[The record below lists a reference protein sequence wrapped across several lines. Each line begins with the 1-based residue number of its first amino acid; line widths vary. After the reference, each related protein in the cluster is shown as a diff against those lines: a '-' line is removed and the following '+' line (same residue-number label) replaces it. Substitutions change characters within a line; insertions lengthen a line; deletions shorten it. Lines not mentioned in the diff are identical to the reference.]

1 MGGTFFALAFLAF
14 TSLTTVDLLLNER
27 QVVMREVR
35 GGYYS
40 PISYLISKLT
50 LDAGERTRTAP
61 AGGCGRAQ
69 GAWGEAE
76 ELRGRRDP
84 VPPSLAVLLRIIPA
98 LLYFVSFYYMAGFKT
113 DSINAATY
121 CLVLMTFSCTVGE
134 CGGRNPGKPPAGQ
147 PAPLPSHRSPRAG

>member
-27 QVVMREVR
+27 QVVAREVR

-61 AGGCGRAQ
+61 ARA
-69 GAWGEAE
+69 AS
-76 ELRGRRDP
+76 R
-84 VPPSLAVLLRIIPA
+84 V
-98 LLYFVSFYYMAGFKT
+98 
-113 DSINAATY
+113 
-121 CLVLMTFSCTVGE
+121 
-134 CGGRNPGKPPAGQ
+134 
-147 PAPLPSHRSPRAG
+147 RAGPGCVGGG